1 MSLAREAVL
10 QVACYAAGVVL
21 VGVVLAAPWIIG
33 GHK

>member
-1 MSLAREAVL
+1 MKLVREAAL

-21 VGVVLAAPWIIG
+21 VGVVFVAPWVIG